1 MILEKNVVG
10 LEHILKDRKS
20 EKGQYDLFAV
30 SAEKKVTDNFKVVPE
45 YEEDVLFTMEREVI
59 GFLIG
64 KNPMAK
70 YKTIIE
76 KKVTKKIGEITI
88 QDANKPVIL
97 AGLIS
102 GKKIVKTKKNNEEMA
117 IIQIF
122 DESGTIEVVVFPKS
136 YKVMK
141 EFLNI
146 NKIIMLKGKVNE
158 REGRIGI
165 ILENAVDLEK
175 VTNN

>member
-1 MILEKNVVG
+1 MLNYPLLVADIQRIK
-10 LEHILKDRKS
+10 IKS
-20 EKGQYDLFAV
+20 EKGQYDLFAT
-30 SAEKKVTDNFKVVPE
+30 SQAEKLKDNFKVVPE
-45 YEEDVLFTMEREVI
+45 FEEDKLFTMEREVI

-76 KKVTKKIGEITI
+76 KKTTKKIGEVTI
-88 QDANKPVIL
+88 QDANKSLIL

-117 IIQIF
+117 ILQVF
-122 DESGTIEVVVFPKS
+122 DESGTTELVVFPRSYTTLKS
-136 YKVMK
+136 
-141 EFLNI
+141 FLNI
-146 NKIIMLKGKVNE
+146 NRIIMFKGKVNE
-158 REGRIGI
+158 RDGRIGI

-175 VTNN
+175 INH